1 MQDRRITSLKDVK
14 TLEVSLVESGAN
26 KKKRFPVM
34 KAKVPPMDN
43 ILIEVLKADGQTDA
57 ILKLEEQLKK
67 EKMPE
72 DAKAAMKAAMKLLQA
87 YSDVMP
93 VKQALTALSNAAH
106 EDKEEKA
113 EHEDKE
119 EKAEHKDKE
128 EKAEHDDKKEKNEHY
143 DKAEDEE
150 DEAKK
155 MKDEE
160 ELKKSLEGLP
170 GPAKKAIDA
179 IWKAKE
185 ELVAKSELL
194 EKQLGQ
200 EIAKRARREY
210 VSKAEKTLCNIPGH
224 SLDDVV
230 DLVIE
235 AKARDEGFGAKIEKA
250 LEASSAALQGGALLV
265 EAGRSVPDMSGGDS
279 WSKIQRIAKSE
290 VEKSGGSLSMPQAI
304 AKTIQTNPAL
314 YEAYNADRELKNV
327 GGR

>member
-1 MQDRRITSLKDVK
+1 MHDRRITSLKDVK

-26 KKKRFPVM
+26 RKKRFPVM
-34 KAKVPPMDN
+34 KAKVPPMDD
-43 ILIEVLKADGQTDA
+43 ILVEVLKADGQTEA
-57 ILKLEEQLKK
+57 VLKLEEQLKK
-67 EKMPE
+67 EEMPE

-113 EHEDKE
+113 EH
-119 EKAEHKDKE
+119 KDKE

-143 DKAEDEE
+143 DKAAHEE

-160 ELKKSLEGLP
+160 ELKKSLDGLP
-170 GPAKKAIDA
+170 APARKAIDA

-210 VSKAEKTLCNIPGH
+210 VAKAEKTLCNIPGH

-235 AKARDEGFGAKIEKA
+235 AKARDEGFGSRIEKA

-314 YEAYNADRELKNV
+314 YEAYNADRERKNV

>member
-1 MQDRRITSLKDVK
+1 MHDRRITSLKDVK

-34 KAKVPPMDN
+34 KAKVPPMDD
-43 ILIEVLKADGQTDA
+43 ILVEVLKADGQTEA
-57 ILKLEEQLKK
+57 VLKLEEQLKK
-67 EKMPE
+67 EEMPE

-113 EHEDKE
+113 EH
-119 EKAEHKDKE
+119 KDKE

-143 DKAEDEE
+143 DKAAHEE

-160 ELKKSLEGLP
+160 ELKKSLDGLP
-170 GPAKKAIDA
+170 APARKAIDA

-210 VSKAEKTLCNIPGH
+210 IAKAEKTLCNIPGH

-235 AKARDEGFGAKIEKA
+235 AKARDEGFGSRIEKA

-314 YEAYNADRELKNV
+314 YEAYNADRERKTV

>member
-1 MQDRRITSLKDVK
+1 MHDRRITSLKDVK

-34 KAKVPPMDN
+34 KAKVPPMDD
-43 ILIEVLKADGQTDA
+43 ILVEVLKADGQTEA
-57 ILKLEEQLKK
+57 VLKLEEQLKK
-67 EKMPE
+67 EEMPE

-113 EHEDKE
+113 EHDDKK
-119 EKAEHKDKE
+119 EKNEHY
-128 EKAEHDDKKEKNEHY
+128 DDKKEKNEHY
-143 DKAEDEE
+143 DKAEHEE

-160 ELKKSLEGLP
+160 ELKKSLDGLP
-170 GPAKKAIDA
+170 APARKAIDA

-210 VSKAEKTLCNIPGH
+210 VAKAEKTLCNIPGH

-235 AKARDEGFGAKIEKA
+235 AKARDEGFGSRIEKA

-314 YEAYNADRELKNV
+314 YEAYNADRERKNV

>member
-1 MQDRRITSLKDVK
+1 MHDRRITSLKDVK

-34 KAKVPPMDN
+34 KAKVPPMDD
-43 ILIEVLKADGQTDA
+43 ILVEVLKADGQTEA
-57 ILKLEEQLKK
+57 VLKLEEQLKK
-67 EKMPE
+67 EEMPE

-113 EHEDKE
+113 EH
-119 EKAEHKDKE
+119 KDKE

-143 DKAEDEE
+143 DKAAHEE

-160 ELKKSLEGLP
+160 ELKKSLDGLP
-170 GPAKKAIDA
+170 APARKAIDA

-210 VSKAEKTLCNIPGH
+210 IAKAEKTLCNIPGH

-235 AKARDEGFGAKIEKA
+235 AKARDEGFGSRIEKA

-314 YEAYNADRELKNV
+314 YEAYNADRERKNV